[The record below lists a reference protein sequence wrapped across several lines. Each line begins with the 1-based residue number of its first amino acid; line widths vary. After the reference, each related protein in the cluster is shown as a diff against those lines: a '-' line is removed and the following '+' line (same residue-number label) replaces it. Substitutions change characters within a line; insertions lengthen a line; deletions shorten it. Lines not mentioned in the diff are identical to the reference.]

1 MSEKFVLNDHFK
13 EIIALFENS
22 SKNIFITGKAG
33 TGKSSLIRYLKKNTK
48 KNLVLLAPTAIAAL
62 NINAKTIH
70 SFFNFPFHII
80 TKGDIKKHYNKRL
93 INKIDAILID
103 EASMLRPDIVD
114 AINLTLQAT
123 RDNDLPF
130 GGIQMILVG
139 DLYQLPPVVTN
150 NEIEIMSNLYPNGNF
165 FFNSSIFQKTEIT
178 KYELTKVYRQSDLKL
193 INLLDKARNADL
205 NEDDLSLFND
215 RIVDEDWMMPDE
227 ILTLSTNNQK
237 VNAINAVSLDNI
249 DSKEYTYHAE
259 IDGKYSGAPV
269 DAELK
274 IKAGAQVMLV
284 KNGENWVN
292 GTLATIDKL
301 SKNEIHIKIKDNI
314 YKLEKEK
321 WEKFDYQ
328 ISNNKIIPSVSAT
341 FIQYPLKLAWA
352 ATIHKC
358 QGQTFD
364 KVMIDMDYGAFAH
377 GQTYVALSR
386 VVSLDGLYL
395 RKPLRNEDFIF
406 NPAIKKFLEY

>member
-301 SKNEIHIKIKDNI
+301 SKNEIYIKIKDNI

-321 WEKFDYQ
+321 WEKFDYK

>member
-1 MSEKFVLNDHFK
+1 MVNKFILNDQFQ
-13 EIIALFENS
+13 EIISLFEKS

-33 TGKSSLIRYLKKNTK
+33 TGKSSLIRYLKNNTK

-80 TKGDIKKHYNKRL
+80 TTEDIKKHYNKRL
-93 INKIDAILID
+93 INKIDTMLID
-103 EASMLRPDIVD
+103 EASMLRPDIMD
-114 AINLTLQAT
+114 AIDLTLQVT
-123 RDNDLPF
+123 RENKQPF
-130 GGIQMILVG
+130 GGIQMVLVG
-139 DLYQLPPVVTN
+139 DLYQLPPVITN
-150 NEIEIMSNLYPNGNF
+150 DEIEIMSSLYPDGYF
-165 FFNSSIFQKTEIT
+165 FFNSNVFKNISISKF
-178 KYELTKVYRQSDLKL
+178 ELTKVYRQDDQKL
-193 INLLDKARNADL
+193 INLLDKVRNASLD
-205 NEDDLSLFND
+205 EDDLLSFNK
-215 RIVDEDWMMPDE
+215 RIVDRDWTVPE
-227 ILTLSTNNQK
+227 EVLTLSTNNSK
-237 VNAINAVSLDNI
+237 VNSINASNLKNI
-249 DSKEYTYHAE
+249 DSKEYVYNADIE
-259 IDGKYSGAPV
+259 GKYTGAPV
-269 DAELK
+269 DTELK
-274 IKAGAQVMLV
+274 IKVGAQVMLV

-292 GTLATIDKL
+292 GTLAIIDSL
-301 SKNEIHIKIKDNI
+301 SKDEIHIKIKDEV

-321 WEKFDYQ
+321 WEKFEYK

-386 VVSLDGLYL
+386 VVSLDGLFL
-395 RKPLRNEDFIF
+395 RKPLQTEDFIF
-406 NPAIKKFLEY
+406 NPIIKEFLEY

>member
-48 KNLVLLAPTAIAAL
+48 KNLILLAPTAIAAL

-123 RDNDLPF
+123 RDNDLAF

-139 DLYQLPPVVTN
+139 DLYQLPPVITN

-321 WEKFDYQ
+321 WEKFDYK

>member
-249 DSKEYTYHAE
+249 DSKEYTYHAD

-301 SKNEIHIKIKDNI
+301 SKNEIYIKIKDNI

-321 WEKFDYQ
+321 WEKFDYK

>member
-1 MSEKFVLNDHFK
+1 MVSKFVLSDQFQ
-13 EIIALFENS
+13 EIISLFEKS

-33 TGKSSLIRYLKKNTK
+33 TGKSSLIRYLKNNTK

-80 TKGDIKKHYNKRL
+80 TKSDIKKHYNKRL
-93 INKIDAILID
+93 INKIDTMLID
-103 EASMLRPDIVD
+103 EASMLRPDIMD
-114 AINLTLQAT
+114 AIDLTLQIT
-123 RDNDLPF
+123 RENKQPF
-130 GGIQMILVG
+130 GGIQMVLVG
-139 DLYQLPPVVTN
+139 DLYQLPPVITN
-150 NEIEIMSNLYPNGNF
+150 DEIEIMSSLYPDGYF
-165 FFNSSIFQKTEIT
+165 FFNSNVFKNTSISKF
-178 KYELTKVYRQSDLKL
+178 ELTKVYRQDDQKL
-193 INLLDKARNADL
+193 INLLDKVRNASLD
-205 NEDDLSLFND
+205 EDDLLSFNK
-215 RIVDEDWMMPDE
+215 RIVDRDWTVPE
-227 ILTLSTNNQK
+227 EVLTLSTNNSK
-237 VNAINAVSLDNI
+237 VNSINASNLKNI
-249 DSKEYTYHAE
+249 DSKEYIYNADIE
-259 IDGKYSGAPV
+259 GKYTGAPV

-274 IKAGAQVMLV
+274 IKVGAQVMLV

-292 GTLATIDKL
+292 GTLAIIDSL
-301 SKNEIHIKIKDNI
+301 SKNEIHIKIKDEV

-321 WEKFDYQ
+321 REKIEYK

-386 VVSLDGLYL
+386 VVSLDGLFL
-395 RKPLRNEDFIF
+395 RKPLQTEDFIF
-406 NPAIKKFLEY
+406 NPIIKEFLEC